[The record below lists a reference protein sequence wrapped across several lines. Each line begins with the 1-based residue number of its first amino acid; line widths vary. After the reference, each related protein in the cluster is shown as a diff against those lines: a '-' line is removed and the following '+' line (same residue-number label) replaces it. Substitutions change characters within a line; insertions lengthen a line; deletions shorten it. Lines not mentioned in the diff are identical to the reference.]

1 MSKAKL
7 KKKIYSYG
15 EGRKLELIFNEFIK
29 VNILFVNGCTFV
41 IEGRYITEDSALVD
55 SKSVLEENFIE
66 KKGYYHFNLNKEVYS
81 YKDFKIELS
90 LNMLQEWSYKVYSKN
105 GSRLH
110 KQSVGGFG
118 GKNNALNIVKIYIDK
133 LDKSNREDNNVV
145 KLLKDLITQIENED
159 IYVTNNIVEYSEE
172 SNDKKI
178 KYTFDV
184 INRNTDG
191 IKCLP
196 KDFNKQRNVIEN
208 IDEDLTDALER
219 FENEQEVGALTVNSV
234 SELLKEIGYKVLYLK
249 T

>member
-15 EGRKLELIFNEFIK
+15 EGRKLKLIFDEFIK

-55 SKSVLEENFIE
+55 SQSVLEENFIE
-66 KKGYYHFNLNKEVYS
+66 KKGYYHFNLNKEIYE
-81 YKDFKIELS
+81 YKGFEIEIIFTGL
-90 LNMLQEWSYKVYSKN
+90 WGYKTYSKEGN
-105 GSRLH
+105 PL
-110 KQSVGGFG
+110 QNIIIGGYFDEDICLE
-118 GKNNALNIVKIYIDK
+118 NAEKYIDK
-133 LDKSNREDNNVV
+133 LGKRNKEDNIV

-196 KDFNKQRNVIEN
+196 KDFTKQGNVIEN

-249 T
+249 TQTP